1 MARNITRRGEWFYY
15 FRRVPRSV
23 SHLDS
28 RVHIRMSLKTR
39 DERQAQR
46 RAAFYDEFMERYW
59 ADLLRSSKQDED
71 LTRFREVAALAR
83 AHGFVYKTLSEVA
96 EAPLEELLSR
106 IEATAV
112 GPEEKVPALLGGH
125 EHSGILLSQ
134 CQEVFWPLCVDRFT
148 KKSSHQIRKYKNPRN
163 AAFQN
168 FIEVVGDLP
177 LSSVNRS
184 HVLTFRK
191 WLLDRVGRGVIKGD
205 TANKQLIGV
214 RDILETVSLDQELSL
229 DCKVLFAEVRLKVE
243 DTPRLPYDAKMI
255 QDQFIRGNAL
265 DDLNLEA
272 RLLFFIMAETGAR
285 PSEITGL
292 LPEDYFLNDTVPYI
306 WIRENAFRKTLKTN
320 HSERKIPLV
329 GIALMAARLIAPTGF
344 TRYQERPEHASA
356 TINKYLR
363 VRGLRPT
370 SRHSLYSLR
379 HSYKDRLRD
388 AGAPEE
394 MIDELIGHS
403 SKRPQYGRGHT
414 LEKKHEW
421 LRKIAFKPPL
431 VIEE

>member
-1 MARNITRRGEWFYY
+1 MARNIARRGEWYYY
-15 FRRVPRSV
+15 FRRVPRCV
-23 SHLDS
+23 AHLDS
-28 RVHIRMSLKTR
+28 RIHIRMSLKTR

-59 ADLLRSSKQDED
+59 ADLIRNSKKDEG
-71 LTRFREVAALAR
+71 LSRFRDAAALAR
-83 AHGFVYKTLSEVA
+83 AHGFAYKTISEVA
-96 EAPLEELLSR
+96 EAPLDEILSR
-106 IEATAV
+106 IEATALSS
-112 GPEEKVPALLGGH
+112 EEKVPALLGGR

-134 CQEVFWPLCVDRFT
+134 CPEVFWPLCVDRFT
-148 KKSSHQIRKYKNPRN
+148 KKSPHQIRKYQNPRN

-177 LSSVNRS
+177 LSEVNRS

-191 WLLDRVGRGVIKGD
+191 WLLDRIGRGEIKGD

-214 RDILETVSLDQELSL
+214 RDILETVALDQELSL
-229 DCKVLFAEVRLKVE
+229 DCKVLFAEVRVKVE
-243 DTPRLPYDAKMI
+243 DTPRLPYDTRMI
-255 QDQFIRGNAL
+255 QELFILGDAL

-272 RLLFFIMAETGAR
+272 RLLFFIMTETGAR

-292 LPEDYFLNDTVPYI
+292 LPEDYFLNETVPFI
-306 WIRENAFRKTLKTN
+306 WIRENAFRKTLKTSQ
-320 HSERKIPLV
+320 SERKIPLV
-329 GIALMAARLIAPTGF
+329 GVALMAARLIAPTGF

-363 VRGLRPT
+363 SRGLRPT
-370 SRHSLYSLR
+370 ARHSLYSLR

-388 AGAPEE
+388 VGAPEE

-421 LRKIAFKPPL
+421 LERIAFTPPKEIKP
-431 VIEE
+431 